1 MGDLQN
7 HIIKRLMGIVET
19 ELMLLKGKQRTSLE
33 EYMNDTELHRSSPQD
48 ESTDC
53 CWKG

>member
-33 EYMNDTELHRSSPQD
+33 EYMNDSSLHRYRRQD
-48 ESTDC
+48 NIEDVL
-53 CWKG
+53 